1 MTLWNVVLSGYPASG
16 KTVLARRLV
25 SDHPSFIRL
34 SVDDM
39 RAMYYGSTEPRDDE
53 FVYNALAAL
62 RDLSLSS
69 GQSVIMDTT
78 APQNTTREFLLNSRV
93 RGAVRLLVLVIVE
106 KAELERRN
114 EQRRMTGAVEAW
126 DKAWE
131 NPTSRMPVMKFRN
144 NSQAEF
150 ETSYYVL
157 TDLLMSEVHPY
168 KRRFLDNIYPRTQS
182 VPPEETD

>member
-1 MTLWNVVLSGYPASG
+1 MPLWNVVLSGYPASG

-25 SDHPSFIRL
+25 SDNPSFVRL

-39 RAMYYGSTEPRDDE
+39 RAMYFGSTEPRDDE

-69 GQSVIMDTT
+69 GRSVVLDTT
-78 APQNTTREFLLNSRV
+78 APQNSIRDFLLNSRV
-93 RGAVRLLVLVIVE
+93 RGAIKLLVLVMVE
-106 KAELERRN
+106 KSELEDRN
-114 EQRRMTGAVEAW
+114 RQRRVQGAVEAW

-131 NPTSRMPVMKFRN
+131 NPSSRMPVMKFRN
-144 NSQAEF
+144 NSLAEF

-157 TDLLMSEVHPY
+157 TDLLRSEVHPY

-182 VPPEETD
+182 TALDDSD

>member
-25 SDHPSFIRL
+25 TDHPSFIRL

-39 RAMYYGSTEPRDDE
+39 RTMYYGSSAPRDDE

-69 GQSVIMDTT
+69 GQSVVMDTT

-93 RGAVRLLVLVIVE
+93 RGAVRLLVLVMVE
-106 KAELERRN
+106 KSELERRN
-114 EQRRMTGAVEAW
+114 QQRRVMGAVEAW

-131 NPTSRMPVMKFRN
+131 TPTSRMPVMKFRN

-182 VPPEETD
+182 VAPEDSD